1 MSMSRVTTEC
11 KFPMVHY
18 KFFPF
23 GVLAAFGHKTHAKIM
38 HESPKSVSKIF
49 SVMAFEGTY
58 QNTESIKHV

>member
-1 MSMSRVTTEC
+1 
-11 KFPMVHY
+11 MVHY

-49 SVMAFEGTY
+49 SVTAFEGTY